1 MAKKLDNSAQEQIR
15 KLREQQKAEKQ
26 AAKDA
31 KKAARKSG
39 KGEGRWAQIKQVF
52 KMTRKAEPRVPW
64 IMLTMFLG
72 LGVIGAA
79 LGWWIGNPITFG
91 ILGLVLG
98 LLLAIIYMNKRAEKA
113 AFSQIEGRPGASG
126 AALSTM
132 GRGWIVK
139 DDPVSV
145 SPKHQDLVFMAIGR
159 PGVVLVTE
167 GPTTRV
173 RSLTDGVKRNV
184 TRAVKNVPITVVNAG
199 NQEGQIRLPKV
210 RKELKALKKA
220 ISRQEVKAVDQRLT
234 TLNLSKPPI
243 PKGIDPNKVRPNRKA
258 MRGR

>member
-1 MAKKLDNSAQEQIR
+1 MANKLDKSAQEQIR
-15 KLREQQKAEKQ
+15 RLHEQEKAEKQ

-39 KGEGRWAQIKQVF
+39 KGEGRWSQIKQVF
-52 KMTRKAEPRVPW
+52 SMTRKAEPKVPW
-64 IMLTMFLG
+64 IMLAIVLG
-72 LGVIGAA
+72 MAVIGGA
-79 LGWWIGNPITFG
+79 LGWLIGNWITFG
-91 ILGLVLG
+91 IIGLVIG
-98 LLLAIIYMNKRAEKA
+98 LLLAVIYMNRRAEKA

-139 DDPVSV
+139 EEPISV
-145 SPKHQDLVFMAIGR
+145 SPKTQDLVFMAIGR

-167 GPTTRV
+167 GPTARV
-173 RSLTDGVKRNV
+173 HPLADSAKRNI

-199 NQEGQIRLPKV
+199 SQDGQIALPKV

-220 ISRQEVKAVDQRLT
+220 ISRQEIKAVDQRLA

-243 PKGIDPNKVRPNRKA
+243 PKGIDPNRARPNRKA
-258 MRGR
+258 LRGR